1 MRTRMPGRKIA
12 TRPSAARASPCGDG
26 VTTAPR
32 YAANVKRGRPQED
45 WSLARE
51 DDKERRL
58 VLAACASAPS
68 LSIAMIKEGQI
79 DDKGR

>member
-1 MRTRMPGRKIA
+1 
-12 TRPSAARASPCGDG
+12 
-26 VTTAPR
+26 
-32 YAANVKRGRPQED
+32 VKRGRPQED